1 MEEKTVANG
10 VIRLYLDSVE
20 SILGTNGAR
29 ALLNYTNMTY
39 LWENK
44 PDYSFEKNYT
54 DKEYGA
60 LIINLYQ
67 ILGAGGAKAI
77 FRQLGKTIAERTISL
92 GIFDS
97 VKELPPK
104 ERLKGAVD
112 IYILASG
119 RGVITLDESLLT
131 FDNAP
136 CATCHGITSEDP
148 VCTIING
155 FLDTLAAWCG
165 FKRARSREVLCKA
178 MGDATCRYLM
188 HLSE

>member
-1 MEEKTVANG
+1 MDEKTVANG

-20 SILGTNGAR
+20 SIMGTNGVK
-29 ALLNYTNMTY
+29 ALLNYTKMTY

-54 DKEYGA
+54 DEEYGA
-60 LIINLYQ
+60 LIMNLYQ
-67 ILGAGGAKAI
+67 ILGTSGAKAL
-77 FRQLGKTIAERTISL
+77 FRQLGKAIAERTISL

-112 IYILASG
+112 IYIMASG
-119 RGVITLDESLLT
+119 RGTITLEGSLLT

-136 CATCHGITSEDP
+136 CATCHGITSTDP

-155 FLDTLAAWCG
+155 FLDTLAAWSG
-165 FKRARSREVLCKA
+165 FKGARSREVLCKA
-178 MGDATCRYLM
+178 VGDRTCRYLM

>member
-10 VIRLYLDSVE
+10 VIRLFLDSVE
-20 SILGTNGAR
+20 SILGTNGVK
-29 ALLNYTNMTY
+29 ALLNYTKMTY

-54 DKEYGA
+54 DGEYGA
-60 LIINLYQ
+60 LIRNLYQ
-67 ILGAGGAKAI
+67 ILGTGGAKAV
-77 FRQLGKTIAERTISL
+77 FRQLGKAIAERTITL

-97 VKELPPK
+97 VKELPPV

-119 RGVITLDESLLT
+119 RGTISIEGDLLT

-136 CATCHGITSEDP
+136 CATCHGITSTEP

-155 FLDTLAAWCG
+155 FLDSLAAWSG
-165 FKRARSREVLCKA
+165 FQGVRSREVLCKA

-188 HLSE
+188 RLPG